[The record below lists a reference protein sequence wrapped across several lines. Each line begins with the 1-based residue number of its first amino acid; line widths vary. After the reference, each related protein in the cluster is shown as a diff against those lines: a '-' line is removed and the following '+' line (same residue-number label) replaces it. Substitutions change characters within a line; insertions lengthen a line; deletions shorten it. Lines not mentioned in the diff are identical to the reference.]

1 MRIDG
6 RRAMHRRASGFSLL
20 EVMLVMLL
28 IAAMSV
34 LAAAAVTGGF
44 AGMRMRAEAKEI
56 AAQLRYTRAQ
66 AISTGQSQKFLI
78 DPAAH
83 TWLGA
88 EQPQGRCRQGLR
100 REFLRCARSAADAR
114 RGRDPV
120 LPRRRI
126 HRRPRATHR
135 QGRGVEYRHR
145 LAHGR
150 GEAHARRGASMT
162 RARASAV
169 TR

>member
-1 MRIDG
+1 
-6 RRAMHRRASGFSLL
+6 MHRRASGFSLL

-44 AGMRMRAEAKEI
+44 AGMRVRAEAKEI

-83 TWLGA
+83 TWRAPNDRAGTIDKKFGITFTGA
-88 EQPQGRCRQGLR
+88 REVKPANGIGGIVFFSDGASTGGRVQLS
-100 REFLRCARSAADAR
+100 EKNAAWNIDVAWLTGEVKVR
-114 RGRDPV
+114 RGEV
-120 LPRRRI
+120 
-126 HRRPRATHR
+126 
-135 QGRGVEYRHR
+135 
-145 LAHGR
+145 
-150 GEAHARRGASMT
+150 AR
-162 RARASAV
+162 
-169 TR
+169 

>member
-20 EVMLVMLL
+20 EVMLVMML

-44 AGMRMRAEAKEI
+44 AGMRVRAEAKQI

-83 TWLGA
+83 TWLAPNNRKGDVAKAFGVSFYGA
-88 EQPQGRCRQGLR
+88 REVQPM
-100 REFLRCARSAADAR
+100 
-114 RGRDPV
+114 
-120 LPRRRI
+120 
-126 HRRPRATHR
+126 
-135 QGRGVEYRHR
+135 RGVGAIQFFPDGASTGGRVQLTAKGAAWNIDIAWLTGEVK
-145 LAHGR
+145 LTR
-150 GEAHARRGASMT
+150 GEASP
-162 RARASAV
+162 
-169 TR
+169 